1 VLREITAMN
10 RVMLDLVQPFTF
22 PGPPTHQDFEALI
35 AELLSSQEPDA
46 SVQLYGRSGQ
56 SQYGVDV
63 VVARSNGTT
72 LGYQCKDVRVLS
84 ARTVATE
91 ASRAAAFPG
100 DLSRFIIYTSAPR
113 DTKSQDAARLATKT
127 APFLVE
133 VMAWDDISALLMKD
147 LPVAQA
153 YMRRLPMHDVT
164 SAYLWQLRMAFDR
177 PAFTDSADTEWSHA
191 DQLLAITDVEFFLS
205 TGLLRTRDSIHVL
218 SSLPVASIT
227 AEKQSL
233 SKLKSLLSAMK
244 GDVTQSAKAER
255 RSDYAAVQLRYGT
268 IDDARL
274 KMLGA
279 LNDLL
284 TKHGMP
290 ALVIR

>member
-1 VLREITAMN
+1 M
-10 RVMLDLVQPFTF
+10 QPFTF

-46 SVQLYGRSGQ
+46 SVQQYGRSGQ
-56 SQYGVDV
+56 SQHGVDV

-72 LGYQCKDVRVLS
+72 LGYQCKDVQVLS

-91 ASRAAAFPG
+91 AARATAFPG
-100 DLSRFIIYTSAPR
+100 DLSRFVIFTTAPR
-113 DTKSQDAARLATKT
+113 DTKSQDAARLATKA

-153 YMRRLPMHDVT
+153 YMRQLPLQDVT
-164 SAYLWQLRMAFDR
+164 SAYLWQLRIAFDR
-177 PAFTDSADTEWSHA
+177 PAFTDSAAMEWSHTE
-191 DQLLAITDVEFFLS
+191 QLQAITDVEFFLS
-205 TGLLRTRDSIHVL
+205 TGQLRTRDSSHVL
-218 SSLPVASIT
+218 SSLPAASIT
-227 AEKQSL
+227 MEKQSL
-233 SKLKSLLSAMK
+233 SKLRSLLSALK
-244 GDVTQSAKAER
+244 REVTPSAKAEIGA
-255 RSDYAAVQLRYGT
+255 DFAAVHLRRGT

-274 KMLGA
+274 KMLGV

-284 TKHGMP
+284 AKHNMP
-290 ALVIR
+290 ALVIH